1 MTPMSPS
8 IRCDVAIIGAG
19 PAGAATA
26 LALSSLDVGRIVL
39 LAPHPS
45 NHHPP
50 IGESLPPESRL
61 LLQRLGV
68 WSTFVTDDHD
78 ACLGTC
84 SSWGSDTLGYNDFLL
99 NPHGPGWHL
108 DRARFDARLVEHA
121 LANGVDLCIGAQVR
135 TVHKTPDADGFVL
148 DTGPQTPKIHT
159 RFVVDATGS
168 TARIA
173 RALGA
178 HQRRLHQLTCAVVF
192 LSKLTTPTPNKLAI
206 LEAVDYGWWYAAR
219 LPRGEISALVATDP
233 TTLKKQSLHT
243 WEGWITHL
251 HKTRHLAPALNHA
264 IFAKNRIYM
273 RAAPSTILEP
283 CIGDGWLAVGDA
295 ACTFDPLMAQG
306 IYKALLNGLE
316 AAPAIAQW
324 LAGNP
329 KELDGYSATVN
340 ARFDEYQLHHNYFYR
355 QEQRWPNAPFWW
367 NKTHITPKDP
377 SPEK

>member
-1 MTPMSPS
+1 MTPKSHS
-8 IRCDVAIIGAG
+8 IGCDVAVIGAG

-26 LALSSLDVGRIVL
+26 LALSSFNVGRVML
-39 LAPHPS
+39 LATHNS

-68 WSTFVTDDHD
+68 WSTFVADGHD

-84 SSWGSDTLGYNDFLL
+84 SSWGSDTLGYNDFLF

-121 LANGVDLCIGAQVR
+121 LANGIDLRVGSQVR
-135 TVHKTPDADGFVL
+135 TARRTADNDFVL
-148 DTGPQTPKIHT
+148 DTGAQTPEIHA

-173 RALGA
+173 RILGA
-178 HQRRLHQLTCAVVF
+178 RRRRVHQLTCAVVF
-192 LSKLTTPTPNKLAI
+192 LPAPPTPAPNKLAI
-206 LEAVDYGWWYAAR
+206 LEAVDYGWWYAAH
-219 LPRGEISALVATDP
+219 LPKGEITALVATDP
-233 TTLKKQSLHT
+233 TTMKKKSLHT
-243 WEGWITHL
+243 WQGWITHL
-251 HKTRHLAPALNHA
+251 HKTQHLAPTLNHA
-264 IFAKNRIYM
+264 TLAKNRIYV
-273 RAAPSTILEP
+273 RTAPSTILQP
-283 CIGDGWLAVGDA
+283 CIGDGWITVGDA

-324 LAGNP
+324 LVGNTT
-329 KELDGYSATVN
+329 KLDNYSATVN
-340 ARFDEYQLHHNYFYR
+340 AHFNEYQRHHDYFYR
-355 QEQRWPNAPFWW
+355 REQRWPNAPFWR
-367 NKTHITPKDP
+367 NKRASFANDR